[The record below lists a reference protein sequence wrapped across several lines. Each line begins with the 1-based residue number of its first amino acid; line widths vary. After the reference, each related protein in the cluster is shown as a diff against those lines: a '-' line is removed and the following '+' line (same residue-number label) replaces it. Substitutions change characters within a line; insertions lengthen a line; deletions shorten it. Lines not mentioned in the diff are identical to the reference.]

1 MHHSPRLSVLKWMA
15 PVLLISC
22 SLLAQRVEQGDS
34 LIRAGIEAM
43 TSREHSKSLELL
55 TRAKTLAE
63 DQHWHSQ
70 HFLALNNMGA
80 NYYAMLDYGE
90 ALNYYL
96 EAYTLAIKELGP
108 SQEMVVLNNIA
119 ILYLGDKDYDKARE
133 YLEKAYT
140 LAKNT
145 NNKKKIVHYAV
156 NLGLIYNE
164 KRDLESADRYLQEAL
179 RLTDENPTVLTET
192 KIALADYHYL
202 KGDYPQSVAY
212 INELLPELEKAGFE
226 EYRVTVLL
234 ILSKIYWAENKLADA
249 IKIAGSALSQPVN
262 LDSKILVYK
271 HLSDLYASDQ
281 NYLYAMQAKDSILR
295 FQESL
300 NQLKNGRL
308 YETNRV
314 KFEIENYRKELQQ
327 NAETFEAERTTY
339 YQAFGGV
346 VFVMLI
352 LTWGFRNSH
361 LKNRQNKLLLQ
372 RNNEIITLELEK
384 EKSDNLLLEKQMR
397 EKETLSL
404 LEQERLKNEIES
416 RNRKLSA
423 KALYLSERNELI
435 SSLIG
440 DLSENIDLKNNLSI
454 KNQIKKLKSLLKT
467 DAEWEA
473 FILHFEEVNQSFL
486 KSLRA
491 RHPELNANDIRYI
504 SYIYMNLSHKEIA
517 AILHITPEACRKRKE
532 RIAKKTGIADSSLLF
547 DYLASFS

>member
-1 MHHSPRLSVLKWMA
+1 MHHTLRILFLKWMSLL
-15 PVLLISC
+15 LLIST
-22 SLLAQRVEQGDS
+22 SLFAQREEQGDS
-34 LIRAGIEAM
+34 LIRAGVEAM
-43 TSREHSKSLELL
+43 KNQEHSKSLELL
-55 TRAKTLAE
+55 THAKTLAE
-63 DQHWHSQ
+63 DRQWHSQ

-108 SQEMVVLNNIA
+108 DQEMVVLNNIA
-119 ILYLGDKDYDKARE
+119 ILYLRDKEYDKARE
-133 YLEKAYT
+133 YLEKAYI

-145 NNKKKIVHYAV
+145 DNKKKIAHYAV
-156 NLGLIYNE
+156 NLGLISNE
-164 KRDLESADRYLQEAL
+164 KRDLVSADKYLQEAL
-179 RLTDENPTVLTET
+179 RLTNENPAVLAET

-202 KGDYPQSVAY
+202 REDYSQAIAY
-212 INELLPELEKAGFE
+212 INELLPELEKEGLE
-226 EYRVTVLL
+226 ELRLSVLL
-234 ILSKIYWAENKLADA
+234 ILSKIHQAENKLVEA
-249 IKIAGSALSQPVN
+249 IEIAESALSKPVN
-262 LDSKILVYK
+262 LESKILIYS
-271 HLSDLYASDQ
+271 HLSNLYAADE
-281 NYLYAMQAKDSILR
+281 NYLYALYAKDSVLA

-300 NQLKNGRL
+300 NELKNGRL

-314 KFEIENYRKELQQ
+314 KFEIENYRKELLH
-327 NAETFEAERTTY
+327 NKETYEAERTAY
-339 YQAFGGV
+339 YQVFGV
-346 VFVMLI
+346 IVFVMLI
-352 LTWGFRNSH
+352 LAWGFRNSH
-361 LKNRQNKLLLQ
+361 LKNKQSKLLLQ
-372 RNNEIITLELEK
+372 RNNEIMTLELEK

-435 SSLIG
+435 ASLIG
-440 DLSENIDLKNNLSI
+440 DLSENTDLKDNLSI
-454 KNQIKKLKSLLKT
+454 KNQVKKLTSLLKT

-491 RHPELNANDIRYI
+491 RHPQLNANDIRYI

-517 AILHITPEACRKRKE
+517 SILHITPEACRKRKE

-547 DYLASFS
+547 EHLASFS